1 MALSWLHV
9 DDQHEPMLRY
19 DLNSFVNDFG
29 MIFSRILINCS
40 MNFGGILMQ
49 NRHLPTPGTS
59 IRDQP

>member
-19 DLNSFVNDFG
+19 DLNWFVNDFW
-29 MIFSRILINCS
+29 IIVSRSLINCS
-40 MNFGGILMQ
+40 MNVGGILMQ